1 MSEPAGIGTA
11 PGTDGAKD
19 SAFAALLARL
29 SAEGGDAQAYE
40 SLRRRLIQFFRMHVP
55 ADAEELADVVLD
67 RLARRIHEGIDV
79 ASVPSYALGIARMV
93 LHEARARSAR
103 RHLAEADP
111 TLAPDEESPDDASEL
126 ESTLAAL
133 RMCLD
138 AAGTTARQLILT
150 YYGGDG
156 AVRIATRRRL
166 ADECGISLNA
176 LRNRALRLRDALE
189 ECVRKRTNPHDR
201 A

>member
-1 MSEPAGIGTA
+1 MTGSAAADNT
-11 PGTDGAKD
+11 GA
-19 SAFAALLARL
+19 FGALLARL
-29 SAEGGDAQAYE
+29 STDGGDASAYE
-40 SLRRRLIQFFRMHVP
+40 ALRRRLIQFFKLHVP
-55 ADAEELADVVLD
+55 AEADDLADVVLD

-93 LHEARARSAR
+93 LHEAYAKSAR

-111 TLAPDEESPDDASEL
+111 TLAPDEDSADDARDL
-126 ESTLAAL
+126 ESVLAAL
-133 RMCLD
+133 RSCLE
-138 AAGTTARQLILT
+138 AAGATARGLILA

-156 AVRIATRRRL
+156 ALRIATRKRL
-166 ADECGISLNA
+166 ADEHGISLNA

-189 ECVRKRTNPHDR
+189 ECVRKRTNPDDR

>member
-1 MSEPAGIGTA
+1 MTGSAAADNT
-11 PGTDGAKD
+11 GA
-19 SAFAALLARL
+19 FGALLARL
-29 SAEGGDAQAYE
+29 SADGGDASAYE
-40 SLRRRLIQFFRMHVP
+40 ALRRRLIQFFKLHVP
-55 ADAEELADVVLD
+55 AEADDLADVVLD

-93 LHEARARSAR
+93 LHEAYAKSAR

-111 TLAPDEESPDDASEL
+111 TLAPDEGSADDARDL
-126 ESTLAAL
+126 ESVLAAL
-133 RMCLD
+133 RGCLQ
-138 AAGTTARQLILT
+138 AAGATARGLILA

-156 AVRIATRRRL
+156 ALRIATRKRL
-166 ADECGISLNA
+166 ADEHGISLNA

-189 ECVRKRTNPHDR
+189 ECVRKRTNPDDR

>member
-1 MSEPAGIGTA
+1 MSESVEIGTA
-11 PGTDGAKD
+11 PARDG
-19 SAFAALLARL
+19 AFAALLARL
-29 SAEGGDAQAYE
+29 SSDGGNAQAYE
-40 SLRRRLIQFFRMHVP
+40 MLRRRLIQFFRMHVP
-55 ADAEELADVVLD
+55 ADADDLADVVLD

-93 LHEARARSAR
+93 LHEARARSLR

-111 TLAPDEESPDDASEL
+111 TLAPDEDATDEATEL
-126 ESTLAAL
+126 ESVLAAL
-133 RMCLD
+133 RACLD
-138 AAGTTARQLILT
+138 AAGTTARRLILT

-156 AVRIATRRRL
+156 AERIATRRRL

-189 ECVRKRTNPHDR
+189 DCVRKRTNS
-201 A
+201 